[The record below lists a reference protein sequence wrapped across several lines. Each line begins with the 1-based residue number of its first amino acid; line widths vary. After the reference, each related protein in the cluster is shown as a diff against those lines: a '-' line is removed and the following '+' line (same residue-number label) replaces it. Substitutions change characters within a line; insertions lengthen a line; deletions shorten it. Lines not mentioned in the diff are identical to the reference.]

1 MTEKRKF
8 KIKPKKLDSS
18 DCVVHVGQV
27 IENDQ
32 IVDQGEAYNIH
43 QDERVEILPV
53 VTMKESFALMSISN
67 LDDTPD
73 AEGSLKKVCDALSE
87 RVMDWNWTDNNG
99 EPLPK
104 PYKNPDV
111 FQNLLNEELIW
122 LITSSLGETPSERK
136 NDLEPSQNTQSVV
149 AQSNQQKG

>member
-27 IENDQ
+27 IENEK
-32 IVDQGEAYNIH
+32 ITDQGEAYYIH
-43 QDERVEILPV
+43 QNEWVTILPV
-53 VTMKESFALMSISN
+53 VSMKESFALMSIAN
-67 LDDTPD
+67 IENAPD
-73 AEGSLKKVCDALSE
+73 AEGSLSKVCEALSE
-87 RVMDWNWTDNNG
+87 RVMDWNWTDNSG

-111 FQNLLNEELIW
+111 FQDLLNEELIW
-122 LITSSLGETPSERK
+122 LITSSLGESPSERK
-136 NDLEPSQNTQSVV
+136 NGLEPSQITQSAE
-149 AQSNQQKG
+149 AQSSQQKE